1 MTNERKK
8 MTYELIR
15 QKMLGELKEK
25 CFSPSN
31 KFGSNI
37 WEHHMLP
44 VIHYSRLMAKEL
56 EADYEIVELGAIL
69 HDYASVKDYSL
80 YKEHHIHGAE
90 EAEVLL
96 LRYDYPKEKID
107 HVKNC
112 IYEHRGSVKVR
123 QMTKESVCVASGD
136 AMSHIANVPS
146 LLHLAYTTK
155 GMSIEQ
161 GSRWVKDK
169 IERSW
174 NKLCIEAK
182 EIIRTKYESAL
193 ETLDGLEDEEIERNA
208 IG

>member
-1 MTNERKK
+1 

-15 QKMLGELKEK
+15 EKMLSELKEK
-25 CFSPSN
+25 CYSQSN

-44 VIHYSRLMAKEL
+44 VIHYSRLMAEEL
-56 EADYEIVELGAIL
+56 KADYEIVDLGAIL

-90 EAEVLL
+90 EAEILL
-96 LRYDYPKEKID
+96 LRCNYPKVKIER
-107 HVKNC
+107 VKNC
-112 IYEHRGSVKVR
+112 IYEHRGSVKVK
-123 QMTKESVCVASGD
+123 QMTKESICVASGD

-155 GMSIEQ
+155 GMNIEQ
-161 GSRWVKDK
+161 GNRWVKDK

-182 EIIRTKYESAL
+182 EIIRIKYESAL
-193 ETLDGLEDEEIERNA
+193 EILDCLEDEEIDRNT